1 MRKLLSNQPG
11 YQLFQSALLLCVLT
25 LLTACGFQLRG
36 VGGPTVPDEWKS
48 MQLVSSNPNSE
59 FSRAVFTRFAI
70 NGVQWQEA
78 GSANY
83 RLDLG
88 NEQFR
93 QSNLSIG
100 ADARVSEFELTMSVA
115 FKVVNTEGE
124 IAMTSTTVTVVRQME
139 NDPRNVVG
147 KESELRLVQSEM
159 RNELADKILR
169 RIGFYASN
177 LGNTAADS
185 SADAALR

>member
-1 MRKLLSNQPG
+1 MRQRVTNHRGYNLLQAS
-11 YQLFQSALLLCVLT
+11 LLLCT
-25 LLTACGFQLRG
+25 LAMLSACGFQLRG
-36 VGGPTVPDEWKS
+36 TGGPTVPDEWKS
-48 MQLVSSNPNSE
+48 MQLVSGNPNSE

-78 GSANY
+78 GLANY

-100 ADARVSEFELTMSVA
+100 ADARVSEFELTMSVT
-115 FKVVNTEGE
+115 FKVVDAEGE
-124 IAMTSTTVTVVRQME
+124 IAMASTTVTVVRQME

-147 KESELRLVQSEM
+147 KEGELRLLQAEM

-177 LGNTAADS
+177 LGNTAAGS
-185 SADAALR
+185 TADTAPR

>member
-1 MRKLLSNQPG
+1 MRQHPSNHPG
-11 YQLFQSALLLCVLT
+11 YRLLRPVMVLCVLT
-25 LLTACGFQLRG
+25 LLSACGFQLRG

-48 MQLVSSNPNSE
+48 MQLVSGNPNSE

-78 GSANY
+78 GFANY

-100 ADARVSEFELTMSVA
+100 ADARISEFELTMSA
-115 FKVVNTEGE
+115 TFKIANAKGE
-124 IAMTSTTVTVVRQME
+124 IIMAATTVTVVRQME

-147 KESELRLVQSEM
+147 TESELRLLQSEM

-177 LGNTAADS
+177 LGNTAAGPTAETDP
-185 SADAALR
+185 R

>member
-1 MRKLLSNQPG
+1 MRQRLSSHQGDNLLRTS
-11 YQLFQSALLLCVLT
+11 LLLCVLAM
-25 LLTACGFQLRG
+25 LSACGFQLRG

-48 MQLVSSNPNSE
+48 MQLVTTNPNSE
-59 FSRAVFTRFAI
+59 FSRAVSVRFAT

-78 GSANY
+78 GSADY
-83 RLDLG
+83 RLELG

-100 ADARVSEFELTMSVA
+100 ADARVSEFELSMSA
-115 FKVVNTEGE
+115 TFKIVDAKGE
-124 IAMTSTTVTVVRQME
+124 TAMASTTVTVVRQME

-147 KESELRLVQSEM
+147 KEGELRLLQSEM

-177 LGNTAADS
+177 LGGTAAGSKAETDN
-185 SADAALR
+185 R

>member
-1 MRKLLSNQPG
+1 MRQRVTNHRGYNLLQAS
-11 YQLFQSALLLCVLT
+11 LLLCTLT
-25 LLTACGFQLRG
+25 MLSACGFQLRG
-36 VGGPTVPDEWKS
+36 AGGPTVPDEWKS
-48 MQLVSSNPNSE
+48 MQLVSGNPNSE

-78 GSANY
+78 GLANY

-100 ADARVSEFELTMSVA
+100 ADARVSEFELTMSVT
-115 FKVVNTEGE
+115 FKVVDAEGE
-124 IAMTSTTVTVVRQME
+124 IAMASTTVTVVRQME

-147 KESELRLVQSEM
+147 KEGELRLLQAEM

-177 LGNTAADS
+177 LGNNTAGPTADT
-185 SADAALR
+185 APR